1 LNAQLKGWATLADP
15 LVYLNGQVV
24 AYDEARVPI
33 EDRGLQ
39 FADGVYEVV
48 RYYDGRPFRMKEHLE
63 RLVRSAAGLEL
74 ELPSLEGIRAAMDS
88 LVERQGFQDATVYLQ
103 ITRGAAPRQHG
114 LIEGLTPTV
123 IAIARP
129 AKTVRPRPV
138 LKAITTSDDRWARCY
153 LKTTQLL
160 PNAMA
165 RERAKRLGADDAIF
179 VRDGFIMEA
188 SASNIFVVF
197 GDRLVTPTL
206 TNYILAG
213 ITRGAVI
220 DIAASLRIKV
230 VEEPMSAHLIYF
242 ADEVF
247 ISGTN
252 SELGPVVEVDGRRIG
267 SGAVGPIF
275 QRIQAGFDAAIH
287 SSQPVAVQ
295 SS

>member
-1 LNAQLKGWATLADP
+1 MAEP
-15 LVYLNGQVV
+15 LVYLNGQFV
-24 AYDEARVPI
+24 AYDQGRVSI

-48 RYYDGRPFRMKEHLE
+48 RYYDGHAFRMKEHLE

-74 ELPSLEGIRAAMDS
+74 ELPPLAGIQSAMDS
-88 LVERQGFQDATVYLQ
+88 LIERQGLLDATVYLQ

-123 IAIARP
+123 IALARP

-213 ITRGAVI
+213 ITRGAVL
-220 DIAASLRIKV
+220 DIAAELGIQYS
-230 VEEPMSAHLIYF
+230 EEPVSAHLIYS

-252 SELGPVVEVDGRRIG
+252 SELGPVVEIDGRRIG
-267 SGAVGPIF
+267 TGQIGPIF
-275 QRIQAGFDAAIH
+275 ERIQAAFDLAVHAAPQI
-287 SSQPVAVQ
+287 PVR
-295 SS
+295 SN